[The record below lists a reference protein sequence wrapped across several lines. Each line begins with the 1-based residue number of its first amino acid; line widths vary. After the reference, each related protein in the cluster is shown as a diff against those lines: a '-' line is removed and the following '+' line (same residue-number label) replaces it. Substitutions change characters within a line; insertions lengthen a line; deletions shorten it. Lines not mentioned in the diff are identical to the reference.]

1 MKKVININ
9 FQGRVVPIEELAY
22 DILQQYV
29 ISLRSYFANEEGKDE
44 IINDI
49 ESRIAELFAEIL
61 KKGSICITEEDVN
74 NIIKSMGRPEDF
86 DDEEGKVHAQLEGKA
101 TKEQQSKQQQ
111 HQQQQF
117 AGYSN
122 RLYRDENN
130 KVLGGV
136 CSGIANYFGIDPL
149 VIRILAVVA
158 FGISFIPYLVLWV
171 TIPSTATQVIG
182 SPRKRLFRDMD
193 DKILGG
199 VASGLSHY
207 LGINLWVVRLLF
219 LIPFLSFVTHW
230 NNWDMFGFPHFI
242 SLSFSPGA
250 TILYIILWLIL
261 PEAVTSADKLE
272 MKGER
277 VDLNSIKNTI
287 QTDMDGFKGRAEK
300 FGEDLKNKAEELG
313 KDFAPRARKFGD
325 EVSFAARK
333 SSLGLGGV
341 IVLLAK
347 IFAYFILAVVL
358 FSVVMGLFGIGVV
371 FIGISP
377 VLNYLFSDGWET
389 VIAWCGI
396 LLCIWIP
403 IVGIITWVV
412 RRITKAKRNSTL
424 VRYTFLSLWLIGLFC
439 LISLLVSLR
448 NDFKYRN
455 NATEEKVQLTNAKV
469 DKLDVVLSGYGWKGR
484 GLHWLKIEPFEGID
498 SDTVFVPNTDV
509 RIVKSTT
516 DSFQVTVTKISNGR
530 SKEIANNLANKIS
543 YSITQKDTVL
553 SLYKGIRINTTDK
566 FRNQRMIITIAVPIG
581 KRIKI
586 DDKIGWRTHLDF
598 GAGKSDW
605 NWENDDYNDQDLYWE
620 TNKEYVMT
628 AKGLKL
634 VGNNFDSNNNESN
647 EELNQRMDENKQHLE
662 ELRQDIEEKQREMD
676 EKKRELKEQLDEQQ
690 RELDQK
696 KKELRLNE
704 DSSNQKSKY
713 QKTVEV
719 PMLKKALPK
728 EDDIELTPTFLNT
741 I

>member
-9 FQGRVVPIEELAY
+9 FQGRVVPIEEVAY
-22 DILQQYV
+22 EILQQYV
-29 ISLRSYFANEEGKDE
+29 DSLRRYFANEEGKDE

-61 KKGSICITEEDVN
+61 KKGSTCITDDDVN
-74 NIIKSMGRPEDF
+74 DIIKSMGRPEDF
-86 DDEEGKVHAQLEGKA
+86 DEEEGKVQAQLGGNAK
-101 TKEQQSKQQQ
+101 KEQQS
-111 HQQQQF
+111 QQQQF
-117 AGYSN
+117 SGDSN

-149 VIRILAVVA
+149 VIRILAVIA

-193 DKILGG
+193 DKVLGG

-207 LGINLWVVRLLF
+207 LGINIWVVRLLF

-230 NNWDMFGFPHFI
+230 NNWEMFGFPHFI

-261 PEAVTSADKLE
+261 PEAITSADKLE

-300 FGEDLKNKAEELG
+300 FGEDLKSKAEELG
-313 KDFAPRARKFGD
+313 KDFAPRARKFSD
-325 EVSFAARK
+325 EVAYAARK
-333 SSLGLGGV
+333 NSLGLGG
-341 IVLLAK
+341 IIALIAK

-358 FSVVMGLFGIGVV
+358 FGVVLGLFGFGVM

-377 VLNYLFSDGWET
+377 VLNYLFSDGWESI
-389 VIAWCGI
+389 IAWCGI

-424 VRYTFLSLWLIGLFC
+424 VRYTFLTLGVIGLIC
-439 LISLLVSLR
+439 LISLFVSLR
-448 NDFKYRN
+448 NDFKYKN
-455 NATEEKVQLTNAKV
+455 NAIEEKVQLTNTRV
-469 DKLDVVLSGYGWKGR
+469 DKLEVVLSGYGWKGR

-516 DSFQVTVTKISNGR
+516 DSFQVTVSRISNGR
-530 SKEIANNLANKIS
+530 SKEIANDLANKIT

-566 FRNQRMIITIAVPIG
+566 FRNQRMIITIAVPLG

-598 GAGKSDW
+598 GVGNNDW
-605 NWENDDYNDQDLYWE
+605 NWENDDYNDQDMYWE

-628 AKGLKL
+628 PKGLKL
-634 VGNNFDSNNNESN
+634 IGKSLDSNVDDESKD
-647 EELNQRMDENKQHLE
+647 ERNQRIDENKQHLD
-662 ELRQDIEEKQREMD
+662 ELRQDIEEKQREME
-676 EKKRELKEQLDEQQ
+676 EKKRELKDQLDEQQ

-704 DSSNQKSKY
+704 DSSNQKSRY

-719 PMLKKALPK
+719 PMIKKVLPK
-728 EDDIELTPTFLNT
+728 NDDTELIPTFLNT